1 MKKQKSI
8 KEDLQSLKTNR
19 QFLAIL
25 ILLFISVFF
34 WIFINLIS
42 SQTREEVSAELTLL
56 AKPLTPT
63 IDKETLEEIDQKK
76 SYSQEELQ
84 SFVIY
89 KILLSRDGKTERIV
103 PLDITIDDIEPI
115 ETVAPTPQPAGF
127 SSLLQEE
134 LGEDD
139 TESDQEASD
148 SGNF

>member
-1 MKKQKSI
+1 MKKQKSF
-8 KEDLQSLKTNR
+8 KEDLQSLRTNR

-34 WIFINLIS
+34 WIFINLLS

-56 AKPLTPT
+56 AKPLTPSV
-63 IDKETLEEIDQKK
+63 DKETLQEINQKK
-76 SYSQEELQ
+76 SYSQEELA

-103 PLDITIDDIEPI
+103 PLDITIDDIDPI
-115 ETVAPTPQPAGF
+115 ETIAPTPRPAGF

-134 LGEDD
+134 LGGNEN
-139 TESDQEASD
+139 ENDQEASD